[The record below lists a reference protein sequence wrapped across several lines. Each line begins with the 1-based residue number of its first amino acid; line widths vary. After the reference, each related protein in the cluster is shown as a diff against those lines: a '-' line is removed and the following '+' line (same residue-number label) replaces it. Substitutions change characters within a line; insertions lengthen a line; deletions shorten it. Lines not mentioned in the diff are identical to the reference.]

1 MVDVSEHNESGLVRY
16 VVLDDDD
23 DGGGENVTRT
33 NVRSFI
39 SLSCSDARHH
49 GIPRSNHSTVS
60 PRHPEVQL
68 QYRITKV
75 SRGPSSHSIKV
86 TPHHGIS
93 RYNHSTVSPRHPE
106 KP

>member
-23 DGGGENVTRT
+23 DDGDSENVTRT

-39 SLSCSDARHH
+39 SLNCGDARHH

-60 PRHPEVQL
+60 PRHPEVLHLTQL
-68 QYRITKV
+68 Q
-75 SRGPSSHSIKV
+75 
-86 TPHHGIS
+86 
-93 RYNHSTVSPRHPE
+93 
-106 KP
+106 